1 MAPRLV
7 GQQTAAHL
15 RVVFQDTQIWKRSLK
30 LETETNLKLCRGE
43 NI

>member
-1 MAPRLV
+1 MAPRLG

-15 RVVFQDTQIWKRSLK
+15 RVAFQDTQIWKRSLK